1 MTLSKVSRKSTT
13 DIILTYLRILSL
25 FRPLSKR
32 LVIAVILMI
41 GVALFDGFSIMM
53 MLPFISVIFR
63 GESITAKV
71 ATHKSA
77 ETLAKPTILNTA
89 WRNIEDSILHYFE
102 GLSPVDAL
110 ERICLVILI
119 VYFFKGCFTY
129 LLSITNA
136 SLEQRLTRDVRNA
149 LYSHLHNLSLSF
161 FHSKKTGQ
169 IISRITNDV
178 TLIQGSISVGFLG
191 ALRDLFKI
199 LVFAS
204 FAILISW
211 KLALVAFLI
220 VPAITIA
227 ISRIS
232 HRLRRY
238 TSRAQERLAD
248 ITTVLQETV
257 SGIRVVKAFAMEKFE
272 IEKFKN
278 FTDGYY
284 KAFMKQQK
292 AGSLAAPMTEFL
304 GAAGALI
311 VLWYGG
317 KQVLG
322 GSLMSAGSFLTF
334 LYFMLS
340 IIHPAKTLSQANTRI
355 QEGVVAAKRVF
366 SILDTQPDIVDSKDA
381 IEIDG
386 IREGIEFVNV
396 SFRYESGE
404 YVLRDINFKVKK
416 GQVVAIVGPS
426 GAGKSTMVDLI
437 PRFYDPTEGCV
448 MIDGIDIRRI
458 KIQSLRRLMGIVT
471 QETILFNDTVR
482 NNIAYGLRDIPFE
495 KIVEA
500 AKAANAHE
508 FIKTLPDGYETIIGD
523 RGVRL
528 SGGERQR
535 IAIARA
541 ILKDPQILIFDEA
554 TSSLDTESERM
565 VQSAIQRL
573 MENRTCFVIAHRL
586 STIAGADMILVIDD
600 GRIVEKGNHS
610 ELMSAGKLYRR
621 LHDLQFEKSV

>member
-1 MTLSKVSRKSTT
+1 
-13 DIILTYLRILSL
+13 
-25 FRPLSKR
+25 
-32 LVIAVILMI
+32 MI

-53 MLPFISVIFR
+53 MLPFITVIFK
-63 GESITAKV
+63 GGTLS
-71 ATHKSA
+71 
-77 ETLAKPTILNTA
+77 ETLSAPDPTGLAGKTTVLNTVWRSIEGKILN
-89 WRNIEDSILHYFE
+89 YFN

-119 VYFFKGCFTY
+119 VYFLKGCLTY

-136 SLEQRLTRDVRNA
+136 SLEQRLTRDVRNSI
-149 LYSHLHNLSLSF
+149 YDHLHELSLSF
-161 FHSKKTGQ
+161 FLSKKTGQ

-191 ALRDLFKI
+191 ALRDLLRI
-199 LVFAS
+199 LVFAT

-211 KLALVAFLI
+211 KLALLAFVI
-220 VPAITIA
+220 VPVITFV
-227 ISRIS
+227 ISRIG

-238 TSRAQERLAD
+238 TTRAQERLAD
-248 ITTVLQETV
+248 ITTILQETV
-257 SGIRVVKAFAMEKFE
+257 SGIRVVKAFGMEKFE

-278 FTDGYY
+278 ATDGYY

-292 AGSLAAPMTEFL
+292 AGSLAPPMTEFL

-322 GSLMSAGSFLTF
+322 GSFMSAGSFLTF

-340 IIHPAKTLSQANTRI
+340 IIHPAKTLSYANTRI
-355 QEGVVAAKRVF
+355 QEGVAAAKRVF
-366 SILDTQPDIVDSKDA
+366 AILDSQPDIVDSEDA
-381 IEIDG
+381 IEIDTVKDS
-386 IREGIEFVNV
+386 IEFVNV
-396 SFRYESGE
+396 SFRYGSGE
-404 YVLRDINFKVKK
+404 YVLKDINFKVKK

-426 GAGKSTMVDLI
+426 GAGKSTLVDLI

-448 MIDGIDIRRI
+448 LIDGIDIRKI
-458 KIQSLRRLMGIVT
+458 KIKSLRRLMGIVT

-482 NNIAYGLRDIPFE
+482 NNIAYGLKDTPFE

-500 AKAANAHE
+500 AKAANAHD
-508 FIKTLPDGYETIIGD
+508 FIEMLPDGYDTTLGD
-523 RGVRL
+523 RGLRL

-541 ILKDPQILIFDEA
+541 ILKDPEILIFDEA
-554 TSSLDTESERM
+554 TSSLDTESERV
-565 VQSAIQRL
+565 VQAAIQRL

-586 STIAGADMILVIDD
+586 STITGADIILVIDN
-600 GRIVEKGNHS
+600 GRIVEMGTHQ
-610 ELMSAGKLYRR
+610 ELLSAGNLYRR